1 MDYFIV
7 SQDRRAVNRI
17 KPRGISKSIFDER
30 TLDETTPIQF
40 YIEATKESDYV
51 DFIERPVPL
60 VSDRLRKVLQVYHR
74 EIVFAPVILTDLKR
88 VLQKVYWYFKPP
100 QVKCIS
106 DRTEFYKNETIK
118 KLVINQRYTSGY
130 RVLQVTHLIQT
141 FILFDL
147 MVVESLLRRGFT
159 GFRLERIEVE

>member
-7 SQDRRAVNRI
+7 SEDRRVVNRI

-60 VSDRLRKVLQVYHR
+60 VSDRLRKVLQMYHR
-74 EIVFAPVILTDLKR
+74 EIVFAPVVLTDLKR
-88 VLQKVYWYFKPP
+88 ALQKPYWYFKPP
-100 QVKCIS
+100 QIKCIS
-106 DRTEFYKNETIK
+106 NRTEFYKNETIK
-118 KLVINQRYTSGY
+118 KLVINQRQTAGY
-130 RVLQVTHLIQT
+130 RVLQVNHLIQT

>member
-7 SQDRRAVNRI
+7 SEDRRAVNRI
-17 KPRGISKSIFDER
+17 KPRGISKSIFDDK
-30 TLDETTPIQF
+30 TLDETAPLQF
-40 YIEATKESDYV
+40 YIEDSKEPDYV

-60 VSDRLRKVLQVYHR
+60 VSDRLRKALQMYHR
-74 EIVFAPVILTDLKR
+74 EIFFAPVVLTDLKR
-88 VLQKVYWYFKPP
+88 ALQKLYWYFKPP

-106 DRTEFYKNETIK
+106 NRTEFYKNETIK
-118 KLVINQRYTSGY
+118 KLVINQAQTSGY
-130 RVLQVTHLIQT
+130 RVMQVNHLIQT

-159 GFRLERIEVE
+159 GFSLERIEVE

>member
-1 MDYFIV
+1 
-7 SQDRRAVNRI
+7 
-17 KPRGISKSIFDER
+17 
-30 TLDETTPIQF
+30 
-40 YIEATKESDYV
+40 V

-60 VSDRLRKVLQVYHR
+60 VSDRLRKVLQMYHR
-74 EIVFAPVILTDLKR
+74 EIVFAPVVLTDLKR
-88 VLQKVYWYFKPP
+88 ALLYWYFKPP

-106 DRTEFYKNETIK
+106 NQTEFYKNETIK
-118 KLVINQRYTSGY
+118 KLVINQTQTAGY
-130 RVLQVTHLIQT
+130 RVLQVDHLIQT